1 MKKIYAIILGFTAIL
16 LAITA
21 AYFSVFGL
29 SKLFIGAALSV
40 IIMAGTLEFSKI
52 VIVSFLHQYWKKL
65 AKGLKTYLLLG
76 TIILMVITSTGIYG
90 FLSSAYSKV
99 SIDLEKMGGNIELLD
114 KRIEI
119 KKEEKSRLDEQIKTK
134 NDRVVSLTNLRKG
147 QETRLDSLYQR
158 GWIAAAKKT
167 ETVIAEA
174 DENIANINIE
184 INEISS
190 KIEILN
196 DSIAKYETTKLE
208 EGSSDIAGE
217 VGPLKYIAKLTGADM
232 DVVVNWLI
240 LLLIIVFDPLA
251 VALIIS
257 TSSMIKMARE
267 EREVKKGQDRD
278 ENFQKRV
285 KYVSDEQG
293 NFKLEDEQEISLNE
307 KFFVKI
313 PIIENSSEE
322 TIVEEP
328 VGEEPV
334 EEEPVIEEPVE
345 EEPVIEEPVIEE
357 PVAEEPV
364 VEEPVAEEPVVI
376 EETTSEELWIQNNI
390 DEELWVKQ
398 QSVEEPVIQKVIE
411 DNPVVLKT
419 DESIV
424 IDEPKKQTLYLRLL
438 QIFYNNGSK
447 KSGEEIPSYA
457 DFKKSIDGK
466 IKELSEKDVKDFL
479 LVCNLFRIT
488 EFKNGIG
495 YFEKNYQDASYL
507 ISRI

>member
-1 MKKIYAIILGFTAIL
+1 VGEEP
-16 LAITA
+16 
-21 AYFSVFGL
+21 VEEEP
-29 SKLFIGAALSV
+29 V
-40 IIMAGTLEFSKI
+40 I
-52 VIVSFLHQYWKKL
+52 
-65 AKGLKTYLLLG
+65 
-76 TIILMVITSTGIYG
+76 
-90 FLSSAYSKV
+90 
-99 SIDLEKMGGNIELLD
+99 
-114 KRIEI
+114 
-119 KKEEKSRLDEQIKTK
+119 
-134 NDRVVSLTNLRKG
+134 
-147 QETRLDSLYQR
+147 
-158 GWIAAAKKT
+158 
-167 ETVIAEA
+167 
-174 DENIANINIE
+174 
-184 INEISS
+184 
-190 KIEILN
+190 
-196 DSIAKYETTKLE
+196 
-208 EGSSDIAGE
+208 
-217 VGPLKYIAKLTGADM
+217 
-232 DVVVNWLI
+232 
-240 LLLIIVFDPLA
+240 
-251 VALIIS
+251 
-257 TSSMIKMARE
+257 
-267 EREVKKGQDRD
+267 
-278 ENFQKRV
+278 
-285 KYVSDEQG
+285 
-293 NFKLEDEQEISLNE
+293 
-307 KFFVKI
+307 
-313 PIIENSSEE
+313 
-322 TIVEEP
+322 EEP

-357 PVAEEPV
+357 PVVEEPV
-364 VEEPVAEEPVVI
+364 VEEPVVI